1 MLFEKKNFSIF
12 YVYGNV
18 LLIKKVE
25 YKDNFIF
32 NVKLFFVFN
41 YFCNRFV

>member
-1 MLFEKKNFSIF
+1 MLFEKKIF